1 MIENERTL
9 VGADGEFRITHEI
22 EASAKLLNG
31 TSISCIFGVL
41 NTADVDVII
50 GCDIQS
56 QIGPVLV
63 DVKAGSVSDKHGRVL
78 LTHEPAEPKQQS
90 APKASKSME
99 IPSEIFKESQINDE
113 QKEKV
118 IQLLQQFT
126 DIMVTP
132 KTPAVCAAV
141 QATIPSIEGSMP
153 FCSVKPYPI
162 PPHYRERAQKEID
175 KWREQGLIG
184 PTQSS
189 YNAPVLC
196 VEKKLK
202 PGQEIP
208 DLRVCIDYR
217 KLNQTIAPDP
227 CIEESLQDIL
237 REIEDHKFRSVFDM
251 PQAYLQI
258 PLKEDDRHKT
268 AFLFLGKQYQFNVA
282 PFGLSISGSAF
293 VRQMKKVTS
302 PLDRRQVKSYVD
314 DVLITSRTFE
324 EHLQC
329 IRQFMESVRENK
341 MMLSFEKMQLCQ
353 EKVLFLGY
361 ELTEA
366 GFKINPKKL
375 NGLNEMG
382 DPESKADVRRL
393 LGFVGFWR
401 NFVPALSEITKGL
414 TDSLAAKN
422 WELTEEMKREFEEI
436 KRVMN
441 SEPICAYP
449 RLCDPECPFILYCD
463 ASHHTAAYT
472 LCQNRDGQL
481 KMIANGAMKFDPSKV
496 HLCIFEKE
504 LWAVKWAMKREKYL
518 LKGAKFI
525 LKVDSQAVANVIQ
538 PKGKEMREYPND
550 KVARWVMSI
559 FNFQF
564 ELEKIKTEEN
574 ILADALSRLPRKSD
588 GDKDT
593 GAFLAP
599 LETQLETEKTQI
611 DHLLITKAT
620 ISDENSKSRS
630 NHGQHHNWEKL
641 FKFVHDQHGHQGFD
655 RSLKMLR
662 KLVDDIKGDRDLLRH
677 YIRSCEY
684 CLFNEPY
691 TGSGKH
697 GNISD
702 YERPTRPM
710 QNVQVDIHVVSPKSV
725 CGYKYILGVVDEYSW
740 FGRFYPLK
748 TKTAKE
754 TAARIEEFLQ
764 REGGAVETIKS
775 DWGKEFLGLFEAKLK
790 EYNVNIE
797 KSTPYH
803 KTKNVFVERAFRHI
817 KGLLKAA
824 ENPKR
829 WVTNLKEVNV
839 LYNALPQVKTGISPY
854 QTLYGFPCRR
864 GKLMVDSL
872 SRKQIDAIINEKW
885 EDLAKESHQE
895 PKRVYENNTMV
906 LIRRPPRGSHGLCEK
921 YGQRYQGPFQ
931 ISRRINANTYVIKM
945 LGKEIKV
952 HISQMKPYLKRDLG
966 LIRGG
971 DEDDPLQETQ
981 ATETVSRMPQDTD
994 LSDKEIS
1001 TPKGAQIS
1009 LGDRRDHPT
1018 HSDHEDGSQDEDD
1031 NSDEESGS
1039 EQGSPE
1045 DEEVQVNEAI
1055 SDDEDGYVN
1064 EEPKEEPMAS
1074 KFSGSPTHDFK
1085 TEIETPKQKL
1095 KEGQKIDT
1103 LGKIP
1108 EIDLSLE
1115 RIEETIKEPNSMDK
1129 SDDTAEI
1136 ISNWERSRE
1145 ICRELEEE
1153 LSLSDNDNK
1162 NEHPE
1167 PKSTHLPVP
1176 IIKSSTPAQ
1185 PNTKSANRYKF
1196 LRVYHSPIVRTIDED
1211 GIEQITSHDGHHQQG
1226 IQRRSR
1232 RLRRSPEKFQIN
1244 PKEKT
1249 YKKNK

>member
-9 VGADGEFRITHEI
+9 VGADGEFKITHEI
-22 EASAKLLNG
+22 EATARLLNG
-31 TSISCIFGVL
+31 TSISCTFGVL

-63 DVKAGSVSDKHGRVL
+63 DVKAGSVSDKNGRVL
-78 LTHEPAEPKQQS
+78 FTQEPVELTQKTKINKPI
-90 APKASKSME
+90 E
-99 IPSEIFKESQINDE
+99 IPSSIFQESQIDDE

-175 KWREQGLIG
+175 KWLEQGLIG

-314 DVLITSRTFE
+314 DVLITLRTFE
-324 EHLQC
+324 EHLDC
-329 IRQFMESVRENK
+329 IRQFMESVRKNK

-422 WELTEEMKREFEEI
+422 WELTDEMKKEFEEI

-574 ILADALSRLPRKSD
+574 ILADALSRLPRKND

-593 GAFLAP
+593 NDFLVP
-599 LETQLETEKTQI
+599 SETQLETEKTQI
-611 DHLLITKAT
+611 DHLLITKEP
-620 ISDENSKSRS
+620 ISDENRKTRS
-630 NHGQHHNWEKL
+630 NHKQHHNWEKL

-702 YERPTRPM
+702 YKRPTRPM

-775 DWGKEFLGLFEAKLK
+775 DWGTEFLGLFEAKLK

-885 EDLAKESHQE
+885 DDLARESHQE
-895 PKRVYENNTMV
+895 PKRFYEVNTKV
-906 LIRRPPRGSHGLCEK
+906 LIRRPPRGSQGLCEK

-931 ISRRINANTYVIKM
+931 IVRRINANTYVIKM

-952 HISQMKPYLKRDLG
+952 HLSQMKPYLKRDLG

-971 DEDDPLQETQ
+971 DEDDPSQESRT
-981 ATETVSRMPQDTD
+981 AETVLEGQEINKSQEFRIGLDNRQDLED
-994 LSDKEIS
+994 
-1001 TPKGAQIS
+1001 
-1009 LGDRRDHPT
+1009 
-1018 HSDHEDGSQDEDD
+1018 HSDNEDD
-1031 NSDEESGS
+1031 TQENNSDGDVEFESEHES
-1039 EQGSPE
+1039 SR
-1045 DEEVQVNEAI
+1045 
-1055 SDDEDGYVN
+1055 N
-1064 EEPKEEPMAS
+1064 EEGQDSNESEEDIGYMENETEEKPPAS
-1074 KFSGSPTHDFK
+1074 MFPSSPSHDVK
-1085 TEIETPKQKL
+1085 TEIETSEREFNEDKKM
-1095 KEGQKIDT
+1095 DT

-1108 EIDLSLE
+1108 EIDLSWE
-1115 RIEETIKEPNSMDK
+1115 KFEETKKEHMSMDESEDTEEIMNKIKEYQVSIRKLEEESSTSYDDNKEEPAKKEHMDE
-1129 SDDTAEI
+1129 SEDTEEI
-1136 ISNWERSRE
+1136 INNIHESRE
-1145 ICRELEEE
+1145 IIRKLEEE
-1153 LSLSDNDNK
+1153 SSTSFDDNK
-1162 NEHPE
+1162 EEPLESKKNPSSSTNHKVFNTGP
-1167 PKSTHLPVP
+1167 PKSQEF
-1176 IIKSSTPAQ
+1176 K
-1185 PNTKSANRYKF
+1185 AN
-1196 LRVYHSPIVRTIDED
+1196 
-1211 GIEQITSHDGHHQQG
+1211 
-1226 IQRRSR
+1226 
-1232 RLRRSPEKFQIN
+1232 
-1244 PKEKT
+1244 
-1249 YKKNK
+1249 

>member
-9 VGADGEFRITHEI
+9 VGADGEFKITHEI

-63 DVKAGSVSDKHGRVL
+63 DVKAGSVSDKNGHVL
-78 LTHEPAEPKQQS
+78 FTQDSVEPKE
-90 APKASKSME
+90 PKTKVNKSIE
-99 IPSEIFKESQINDE
+99 IPSSIFEESQINDE

-258 PLKEDDRHKT
+258 PLKEEDRHKT

-588 GDKDT
+588 SDKDT

-599 LETQLETEKTQI
+599 LETQLETEKTQT
-611 DHLLITKAT
+611 DHLLITKAP
-620 ISDENSKSRS
+620 ISDESSKSRS
-630 NHGQHHNWEKL
+630 NHRQHHNWEKL

-775 DWGKEFLGLFEAKLK
+775 DWGTEFLGLFEAKLK

-885 EDLAKESHQE
+885 EDLAKVSHQE
-895 PKRVYENNTMV
+895 PKRVYEINTMV
-906 LIRRPPRGSHGLCEK
+906 LIRRPPRGSQGLCEK

-931 ISRRINANTYVIKM
+931 IIRRINANTYVIKM

-952 HISQMKPYLKRDLG
+952 HLSQMKPYLKRDLG

-971 DEDDPLQETQ
+971 DEDDPLQETP
-981 ATETVSRMPQDTD
+981 ATETV
-994 LSDKEIS
+994 LDKEIS
-1001 TPKGAQIS
+1001 TPKEVRIS
-1009 LGDRRDHPT
+1009 LDNRQELED
-1018 HSDHEDGSQDEDD
+1018 HSDNEDDTRDEGD
-1031 NSDEESGS
+1031 NSDGDEGS
-1039 EQGSPE
+1039 ESE
-1045 DEEVQVNEAI
+1045 HENSRDEEGQNSNESEEDMGETTRDV
-1055 SDDEDGYVN
+1055 SDEENGYVD
-1064 EEPKEEPMAS
+1064 EEPEEKPPAS
-1074 KFSGSPTHDFK
+1074 NFPSSPTHVVK
-1085 TEIETPKQKL
+1085 TEIETSEREFKDDQKM
-1095 KEGQKIDT
+1095 DT

-1115 RIEETIKEPNSMDK
+1115 KLEGTKKEHMSMDE
-1129 SDDTAEI
+1129 SEDTEEI
-1136 ISNWERSRE
+1136 LNNWSKSRE
-1145 ICRELEEE
+1145 IIRMLEEE
-1153 LSLSDNDNK
+1153 SSLSLNDNK
-1162 NEHPE
+1162 EEPPE
-1167 PKSTHLPVP
+1167 SKSTHLPTP
-1176 IIKSSTPAQ
+1176 IMSSSTPAH
-1185 PNTKSANRYKF
+1185 PKVKSLKQI
-1196 LRVYHSPIVRTIDED
+1196 RVEHSPIIRTIDEN
-1211 GIEQITSHDGHHQQG
+1211 GIEEMTSHDKHHQEG
-1226 IQRRSR
+1226 ALRRR
-1232 RLRRSPEKFQIN
+1232 GGRLRKPSEKFQID

-1249 YKKNK
+1249 YIKK